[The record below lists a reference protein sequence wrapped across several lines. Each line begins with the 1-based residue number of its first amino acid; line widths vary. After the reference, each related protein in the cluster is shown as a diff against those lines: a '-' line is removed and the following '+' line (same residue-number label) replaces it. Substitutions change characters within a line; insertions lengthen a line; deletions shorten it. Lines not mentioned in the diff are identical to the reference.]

1 MDGDSLLSEPWTSV
15 TRFALLNENQKEGNI
30 GIRGRLTKKEVTA
43 KLGQILGRLV
53 KMSRGSQRKSGN
65 VKCRTMILIMKKS
78 QTTPEEHEG
87 NKEPQRG
94 LTNSPHKPTRTVQ
107 AGGDPVQVNGPRWAH
122 KDRYSCLKETS

>member
-53 KMSRGSQRKSGN
+53 KD
-65 VKCRTMILIMKKS
+65 VKRFTAQKWECQMPDDDPDYEEIANNARRT
-78 QTTPEEHEG
+78 
-87 NKEPQRG
+87 
-94 LTNSPHKPTRTVQ
+94 
-107 AGGDPVQVNGPRWAH
+107 
-122 KDRYSCLKETS
+122 